1 MGGRLEKRHRWMTD
15 ANNTT
20 DSSTMQVDTD
30 LVRKLAELLDDTR
43 LTEIEVQ
50 DGDRRIRVARTASVT
65 MQAAPMAMQAAP
77 AAAAPAPVATAPA
90 PVLTAPAGDHPGTI
104 KSPMVGTAYLSASP
118 GAKQFITVG
127 AQVAAGDT
135 LLIIE
140 AMKVM
145 NPILAPRAGR
155 SPRSWS
161 RTASRSSSISRSSSS
176 SKPPWL

>member
-1 MGGRLEKRHRWMTD
+1 
-15 ANNTT
+15 
-20 DSSTMQVDTD
+20 MQVDTD

-65 MQAAPMAMQAAP
+65 MQAPPMAMQAAP
-77 AAAAPAPVATAPA
+77 AAAAPAAVAAPA
-90 PVLTAPAGDHPGTI
+90 PVAAAPAGDHPGTI

-118 GAKQFITVG
+118 GAKQFVAVG

-135 LLIIE
+135 LVIIE

-145 NPILAPRAGR
+145 NPILSPRAGR
-155 SPRSWS
+155 V
-161 RTASRSSSISRSSSS
+161 TALLVDNAQ
-176 SKPPWL
+176 PVEFDQPLVVVE

>member
-77 AAAAPAPVATAPA
+77 AAAAPAPVATADRQPWRDRLPHHRICPEA
-90 PVLTAPAGDHPGTI
+90 RPPHGRRVLRSGPGRQARPAG
-104 KSPMVGTAYLSASP
+104 
-118 GAKQFITVG
+118 
-127 AQVAAGDT
+127 
-135 LLIIE
+135 
-140 AMKVM
+140 
-145 NPILAPRAGR
+145 R
-155 SPRSWS
+155 
-161 RTASRSSSISRSSSS
+161 
-176 SKPPWL
+176 